1 MKLKSIQPPPG
12 LWDSFWAE
20 HASRHNLL
28 HRLLWLARFLFSSAY
43 AQKLAQFSGPL
54 ASPRLLEA
62 GCGSARTLHYLEQR
76 LGAKQCLA
84 FDLSPQAVW
93 LAHTLSPQFH
103 VTIADAHFLPLPN
116 AKIDISF
123 SIGLIEHF
131 SREQA
136 EQIMREK
143 VRVTRP
149 GGVVAVM
156 VPWKSSAYNLILRRA
171 FGKYWPFGDEYPFRR
186 KELTNL
192 LAKIGLEDV
201 KIFVIYGSTLLAAG
215 RKPIHEK
222 NN

>member
-1 MKLKSIQPPPG
+1 MTHIQPPPG

-54 ASPRLLEA
+54 PSPSLLEV
-62 GCGSARTLHYLEQR
+62 GCGSARTLHYLERR
-76 LGAKQCLA
+76 LQARQCFAL
-84 FDLSPQAVW
+84 DLSPQAVW
-93 LAHTLSPQFH
+93 LTRAISPHFH
-103 VTIADAHFLPLPN
+103 PAVADALSLPLPAAN
-116 AKIDISF
+116 IDVSF

-136 EQIMREK
+136 AQMMREK
-143 VRVTRP
+143 ARITRP

-156 VPWKSSAYNLILRRA
+156 VPWKNSVYNLIVRRA

-186 KELTNL
+186 QELAEMLKNS
-192 LAKIGLEDV
+192 GLEDV
-201 KIFVIYGSTLLAAG
+201 KIFVIYGSTLLGAG
-215 RKPIHEK
+215 RKP
-222 NN
+222 NL